1 MRAAGK
7 DGKEDNHSQGN
18 YQHGRIKN
26 QAEQP
31 GLKKYIKAEGKEASN
46 YGNLC
51 AAALPW
57 QTMRNWVAL
66 KEQK

>member
-18 YQHGRIKN
+18 YQHGGIKD

-31 GLKKYIKAEGKEASN
+31 DWKMYQSRR
-46 YGNLC
+46 
-51 AAALPW
+51 
-57 QTMRNWVAL
+57 QRS
-66 KEQK
+66 Q